1 LVYVG
6 LPFLVL
12 PLYATL
18 EKFDRSYLEAS
29 LDLGA
34 GQWQTFFKVLV
45 PIAMPGIVAGSLLVF
60 IISLGTYLVPDVLG
74 GTSSEMIGTLIARQ
88 FGASRDWPFGS
99 ALSCLLLYVTF
110 IVLWVRALVA
120 GRGNSGAF

>member
-1 LVYVG
+1 
-6 LPFLVL
+6 
-12 PLYATL
+12 
-18 EKFDRSYLEAS
+18 
-29 LDLGA
+29 
-34 GQWQTFFKVLV
+34 
-45 PIAMPGIVAGSLLVF
+45 
-60 IISLGTYLVPDVLG
+60 
-74 GTSSEMIGTLIARQ
+74 MIGTLIARQ